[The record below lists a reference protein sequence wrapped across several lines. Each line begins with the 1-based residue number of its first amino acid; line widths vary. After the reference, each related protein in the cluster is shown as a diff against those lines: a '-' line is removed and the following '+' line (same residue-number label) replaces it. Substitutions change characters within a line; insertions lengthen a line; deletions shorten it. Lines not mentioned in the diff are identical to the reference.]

1 MDEKLPTLSRNAELF
16 VTLVM
21 LQKNDHFL
29 NGETTGIN
37 GRVLIRKY
45 LEHGQVWLFF
55 QSTT

>member
-16 VTLVM
+16 VTPVM

-29 NGETTGIN
+29 DGETTGIN